1 MKQIIEIIE
10 NIKNIVKSNGGELII
25 AMQGVTFGVTLDTCS
40 DVHDSNLVVTKLT
53 TKKNGKLYANSN
65 WGMVNLEDTIAD
77 NDDWYTLEDIVK
89 DIVKDNANFDR
100 ENTKPKFKIG
110 DKVRIICEHFVGF
123 WDEDKLLTSIV
134 DIKQDNE
141 NNTLYI
147 VNFRDNVRMNFYENE
162 LVIANTLNELE
173 RKVKNVL
180 NEIEEEIIK
189 IVNNN
194 GGLLIT
200 DIHYSGGNTLNT
212 IVMTEDYINEEFD
225 ILAIKIN
232 EYGKLSIL
240 PFYEKCTRLSTF
252 FEMDYDEDEN
262 QFDECLK
269 EWLDIHKDWWVDLN
283 GGDVNIG
290 ATLIS
295 MVENIETHVKK

>member
-1 MKQIIEIIE
+1 MKQIIE
-10 NIKNIVKSNGGELII
+10 NIKSIVKSNGGELIV
-25 AMQGVTFGVTLDTCS
+25 ALHGVTLETCS
-40 DVHDSNLVVTKLT
+40 DVHDSNLVITELT
-53 TKKNGKLYANSN
+53 TKFNGKLYANSN

-89 DIVKDNANFDR
+89 DIA
-100 ENTKPKFKIG
+100 KPKFKIG
-110 DKVRIICEHFVGF
+110 DKVRIICESFLKF
-123 WDEDKLLTSIV
+123 WSEDKLLTSIV

-141 NNTLYI
+141 NNTLYV
-147 VNFRDNVRMNFYENE
+147 VNFGDSVRMNFHENE

-189 IVNNN
+189 IVKDN

-200 DIHYSGGNTLNT
+200 DIHYSGGCTLNT
-212 IVMTEDYINEEFD
+212 IIMTEDCINEEFD

-240 PFYEKCTRLSTF
+240 PFYEKCIRLSAF

-269 EWLDIHKDWWVDLN
+269 EWLDIHNDWWVDLT

-295 MVENIETHVKK
+295 MVENIETHIKNNSEK

>member
-1 MKQIIEIIE
+1 MKEIIE
-10 NIKNIVKSNGGELII
+10 NIKNIVNLNCGELIV
-25 AMQGVTFGVTLDTCS
+25 AKHGVTLETCS
-40 DVHDSNLVVTKLT
+40 DVHDSNLIITKLT
-53 TKKNGKLYANSN
+53 TKLNGKLYANSN
-65 WGMVNLEDTIAD
+65 WGLVNLEDTIAD
-77 NDDWYTLEDIVK
+77 NDDWHTLE
-89 DIVKDNANFDR
+89 DIVKDNANFDST
-100 ENTKPKFKIG
+100 NIKPKFKIG
-110 DKVRIICEHFVGF
+110 DKVRIICEHFVNF
-123 WDEDKLLTSIV
+123 WSEDKLLTSIV
-134 DIKQDNE
+134 DIKQDNK

-147 VNFRDNVRMNFYENE
+147 VNFGDNVRMHFHENE
-162 LVIANTLNELE
+162 LVIVNTLNELE

-189 IVNNN
+189 IVKDN

-200 DIHYSGGNTLNT
+200 DIHYSGGSSLNT
-212 IVMTEDYINEEFD
+212 IVMTEDYINEEFE

-240 PFYEKCTRLSTF
+240 PFYEHCTRLSTN

-269 EWLDIHKDWWVDLN
+269 EWLDIHNDWWVDLN
-283 GGDVNIG
+283 GGDINIG

-295 MVENIETHVKK
+295 MVENIETHIKNNSEK

>member
-1 MKQIIEIIE
+1 MKQIIE
-10 NIKNIVKSNGGELII
+10 NIKNIVNLNCGELIV
-25 AMQGVTFGVTLDTCS
+25 AMHGVTLETCS
-40 DVHDSNLVVTKLT
+40 DVHDSNLVITELT
-53 TKKNGKLYANSN
+53 TKLNGKLYANSN
-65 WGMVNLEDTIAD
+65 WGLVNLEDTIAD

-89 DIVKDNANFDR
+89 DVANFDR
-100 ENTKPKFKIG
+100 NNTSKPKFKIG

-147 VNFRDNVRMNFYENE
+147 VNFGDNVRMNFYENE
-162 LVIANTLNELE
+162 LVFANTLNELE

-189 IVNNN
+189 IVKDN

-200 DIHYSGGNTLNT
+200 DIHYSGGSSFNT
-212 IVMTEDYINEEFD
+212 IVMTEDYINEEFE

-240 PFYEKCTRLSTF
+240 PFYEKCMRLSTF

-269 EWLDIHKDWWVDLN
+269 EWLDIHNDWWVDLN

-295 MVENIETHVKK
+295 MLENIETHIKNNSEK

>member
-1 MKQIIEIIE
+1 MKQIIE
-10 NIKNIVKSNGGELII
+10 NIKSIVNQNGGELIV
-25 AMQGVTFGVTLDTCS
+25 AMHGVTLDTYS
-40 DVHDSNLVVTKLT
+40 DAHDSNLVVTELT
-53 TKKNGKLYANSN
+53 TKFNGKLYANSN

-77 NDDWYTLEDIVK
+77 NDDWYTLEDIV
-89 DIVKDNANFDR
+89 NSTQR
-100 ENTKPKFKIG
+100 KFRIG
-110 DKVRIICEHFVGF
+110 SKVRVI
-123 WDEDKLLTSIV
+123 EDTFKVLFQPEDLVTTIDFIQSDNNNKKLYRVSI
-134 DIKQDNE
+134 KNM
-141 NNTLYI
+141 LY
-147 VNFRDNVRMNFYENE
+147 NFHEEDLE
-162 LVIANTLNELE
+162 LLSEMEELE
-173 RKVKNVL
+173 IKLKDTL
-180 NEIEEEIIK
+180 KEIEKEIIK

-200 DIHYSGGNTLNT
+200 DIHYKGGSSLNT
-212 IVMTEDYINEEFD
+212 IVMTEDYINEEFE

-240 PFYEKCTRLSTF
+240 PFYEKCMRLSTF

-269 EWLDIHKDWWVDLN
+269 EWLDIHNDWWVDLN

-295 MVENIETHVKK
+295 MVENIETHIKK

>member
-1 MKQIIEIIE
+1 MKQIIE
-10 NIKNIVKSNGGELII
+10 NIKSIVKSNGGELIV
-25 AMQGVTFGVTLDTCS
+25 ALHGVTLETCS
-40 DVHDSNLVVTKLT
+40 DEHDSNLVVTELT
-53 TKKNGKLYANSN
+53 TKLNGKLYANSN
-65 WGMVNLEDTIAD
+65 WGLVNLEDTIAD
-77 NDDWYTLEDIVK
+77 NDDWHTLEDIVK
-89 DIVKDNANFDR
+89 DVANFDR
-100 ENTKPKFKIG
+100 NNTSKPKFKIG

-147 VNFRDNVRMNFYENE
+147 VNFGDNVRMNFYENE
-162 LVIANTLNELE
+162 LVFANTLNELE

-189 IVNNN
+189 IVKDN

-200 DIHYSGGNTLNT
+200 DIHYSGGSSLNT
-212 IVMTEDYINEEFD
+212 IVMTEDYVNEEFE

-240 PFYEKCTRLSTF
+240 PFYEKCTRLSSF

-269 EWLDIHKDWWVDLN
+269 EWLDIHNDWWVDLN

-295 MVENIETHVKK
+295 MLENIETHIKNNSEK

>member
-1 MKQIIEIIE
+1 MKQIIE
-10 NIKNIVKSNGGELII
+10 NIKSIVNQNGGELII
-25 AMQGVTFGVTLDTCS
+25 AMHGVTLDTCS
-40 DVHDSNLVVTKLT
+40 DAHDSNLVVTELT
-53 TKKNGKLYANSN
+53 TKFNGKLYANSN

-77 NDDWYTLEDIVK
+77 NDDWYTLEDIV
-89 DIVKDNANFDR
+89 NSTQR
-100 ENTKPKFKIG
+100 KFRIG
-110 DKVRIICEHFVGF
+110 SKVRVI
-123 WDEDKLLTSIV
+123 EDTFKVLFQPEDLVTTIDFIQTDNNNKKLYRVSI
-134 DIKQDNE
+134 KNM
-141 NNTLYI
+141 LY
-147 VNFRDNVRMNFYENE
+147 NFHEEDLE
-162 LVIANTLNELE
+162 LLSEMEELE
-173 RKVKNVL
+173 IKLKDTL
-180 NEIEEEIIK
+180 KEIEKGIIK

-200 DIHYSGGNTLNT
+200 DIHYSGGKTLNT
-212 IVMTEDYINEEFD
+212 IIMTEDFINEEFD

-240 PFYEKCTRLSTF
+240 PFYEKCMRLSTF

-269 EWLDIHKDWWVDLN
+269 EWLDIHNDWWVDLN

-295 MVENIETHVKK
+295 MVENIETHIKK

>member
-1 MKQIIEIIE
+1 MKQIIE
-10 NIKNIVKSNGGELII
+10 NIKNIVNIKCGELIV
-25 AMQGVTFGVTLDTCS
+25 AMHGVTLKTCS
-40 DVHDSNLVVTKLT
+40 DVHNSNLVVTELT
-53 TKKNGKLYANSN
+53 TKFNGKLYANTN

-77 NDDWYTLEDIVK
+77 NDDWHTLEDIVK
-89 DIVKDNANFDR
+89 DVADFDR

-110 DKVRIICEHFVGF
+110 DKVRIICEHFIGF
-123 WDEDKLLTSIV
+123 WDENKLLTTIV

-147 VNFRDNVRMNFYENE
+147 VNFGDNVRMNFYENE
-162 LVIANTLNELE
+162 LVIANTLNELK

-189 IVNNN
+189 IVKDN

-200 DIHYSGGNTLNT
+200 DIHYSGGRTLNT

-232 EYGKLSIL
+232 KYGKLSIL
-240 PFYEKCTRLSTF
+240 PFYEKCIRLSSF
-252 FEMDYDEDEN
+252 FEMDYDKDEN
-262 QFDECLK
+262 QFDECLE
-269 EWLDIHKDWWVDLN
+269 EWLDIHKNWWVDFN
-283 GGDVNIG
+283 GGDVN
-290 ATLIS
+290 TLIS
-295 MVENIETHVKK
+295 MAENIETHIKNNSEK

>member
-1 MKQIIEIIE
+1 MKQIIE
-10 NIKNIVKSNGGELII
+10 NIKSIVKSNGGELIV
-25 AMQGVTFGVTLDTCS
+25 ALHGVTLETCS
-40 DVHDSNLVVTKLT
+40 DEHDSNLVVTELT
-53 TKKNGKLYANSN
+53 TKFGGKLYANSN
-65 WGMVNLEDTIAD
+65 WGLVNLEDTIAD
-77 NDDWYTLEDIVK
+77 NDDWHTLEDIVK
-89 DIVKDNANFDR
+89 DVANFDR
-100 ENTKPKFKIG
+100 NNTSKPKFKIG

-147 VNFRDNVRMNFYENE
+147 VNFGDNVRMNFYENE
-162 LVIANTLNELE
+162 LVFANTLNELE

-189 IVNNN
+189 IVKDN

-200 DIHYSGGNTLNT
+200 DIHYSGGSSLNT
-212 IVMTEDYINEEFD
+212 IVMTEDYVNEEFE

-240 PFYEKCTRLSTF
+240 PFYEKCMRLSTF
-252 FEMDYDEDEN
+252 FEMDYNEDEN

-269 EWLDIHKDWWVDLN
+269 EWLDIHNDWWVDLN

-295 MVENIETHVKK
+295 MLENIETHIKNNSEK